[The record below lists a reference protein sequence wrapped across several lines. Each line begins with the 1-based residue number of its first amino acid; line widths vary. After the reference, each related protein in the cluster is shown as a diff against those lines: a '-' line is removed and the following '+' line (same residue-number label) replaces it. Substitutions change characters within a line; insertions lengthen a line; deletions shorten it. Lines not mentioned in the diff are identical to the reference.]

1 MKVSEQFIAN
11 VLSKIDLVELIS
23 KKVHLRRVGANF
35 IGLCPFHQENTPSFT
50 VNPIKQFFY
59 CFGCKKSGDA
69 ISFLIEKEQ
78 KTFIDALTIL
88 SNQVGLS
95 LSSDAEYTVN
105 NPLIDKV
112 YKILDQAAYFYHQTL
127 LNENSSVAKTARDY
141 LHNRGISIDI
151 VRRYK
156 LGVAD
161 TGWTNIYD
169 LLVKQYSD
177 VSLLQHTGL
186 FVEKNGKFYDRFR
199 TRIIFPIINKFG
211 KTIGFGARAL
221 AVEQTPKYLN
231 SPESMV
237 FKKNQ
242 ELYGLYHAKNDSKN
256 FNTAIVVEGYLDVL
270 TLTQAGI
277 SNVVATLGTAVNE
290 NHLRS
295 LLYMVSEI
303 VFCFDGDVAGYQATV
318 KAMILCINMMSQGI
332 IKSKH
337 ILKFVLLPDNYDPDL
352 LVKEQGT
359 TALLYYLEKAKLLSD
374 FFFDYL
380 DRKYPEKSIENLNQ
394 LAQEAK
400 SHIDKFNDHVLKK
413 LWYQKL
419 SKLLGIEYNEIE
431 NNNVNTKYVSVANMK
446 KDQKKQRIYPISNAY
461 RVIAMLVS
469 DPKLVKFCNI
479 LINDRFANLKLAVD
493 LTLLI
498 KVIKLLQRSQT
509 LLYNN
514 NDTMHYLTCNL
525 EPVYAQKLLLLD
537 INKIVPLIINISK
550 EEIEQEFIGA
560 VKKINKELIEKLVEE
575 LLMLAKSRTLET
587 QEKLLLQQ
595 MLSELYI
602 KI

>member
-50 VNPIKQFFY
+50 VNPIKQFFH

-88 SNQVGLS
+88 ANQSGLS
-95 LSSDAEYTVN
+95 LDSDAEYTVH

-112 YKILDQAAYFYHQTL
+112 HKILDQAASYYHQEL
-127 LNENSSVAKTARDY
+127 LNQNSSVAKKALDY
-141 LHNRGISIDI
+141 LHNRGLSIDI
-151 VRRYK
+151 IKRYK
-156 LGVAD
+156 LGVAYA
-161 TGWTNIYD
+161 GWTNLYD

-177 VSLLQHTGL
+177 VSVLQHTGL
-186 FVEKNGKFYDRFR
+186 FLEKNGKFYDRFR
-199 TRIIFPIINKFG
+199 SRIVFPIINKFG
-211 KTIGFGARAL
+211 KTVGFGARAL
-221 AVEQTPKYLN
+221 TAEQIPKYLN
-231 SPESMV
+231 SPESIV

-242 ELYGLYHAKNDSKN
+242 ELYGLYYAKNYSNN

-277 SNVVATLGTAVNE
+277 SNVVATLGTAINE

-295 LLYMVSEI
+295 LLYKVPEI
-303 VFCFDGDVAGYQATV
+303 IFCFDGDIAGYKATV
-318 KAMILCINMMSQGI
+318 KAMVLCIDMIARDI

-337 ILKFVLLPDNYDPDL
+337 IVKFVLLPENYDPDS
-352 LVKEQGT
+352 LVKEQSAK
-359 TALLYYLEKAKLLSD
+359 ALLYYLEQAKLLSD
-374 FFFDYL
+374 FFFAYL
-380 DRKYPEKSIENLNQ
+380 EHKYPNKSIENLNQ

-400 SHIDKFNDHVLKK
+400 SYIDKFNDNVLKK

-419 SKLLGIEYNEIE
+419 SKLLGVEYIE
-431 NNNVNTKYVSVANMK
+431 NVSSSSIK
-446 KDQKKQRIYPISNAY
+446 KHPKTPRIYPISNAY
-461 RVIAMLVS
+461 RVIAMLVL
-469 DPKLVKFCNI
+469 DPKLVKFCSI
-479 LINDRFANLKLAVD
+479 LINDRFAHLKLAED

-498 KVIKLLQRSQT
+498 KIIELLQRSET
-509 LLYNN
+509 LLYNSK
-514 NDTMHYLTCNL
+514 DTMHYLTSNL
-525 EPVYAQKLLLLD
+525 EPVYAQKLLLLN
-537 INKIVPLIINISK
+537 ISKMVPLIINIST

-560 VKKINKELIEKLVEE
+560 VKKINKELIEKLVEG
-575 LLMLAKSRTLET
+575 LLMLAKSRNLET